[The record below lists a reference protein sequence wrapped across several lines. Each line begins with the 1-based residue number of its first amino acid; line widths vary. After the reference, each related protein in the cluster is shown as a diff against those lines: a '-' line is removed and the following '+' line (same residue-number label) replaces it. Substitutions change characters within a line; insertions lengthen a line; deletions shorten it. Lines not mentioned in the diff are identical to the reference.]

1 MKYKVTD
8 KSRVDFTAQA
18 PMHTFKGWASKSM
31 QGEITID
38 FDSLELQHIEVA
50 VETNSFN
57 TGDADKNK
65 AMKDFLNLESHP
77 QASFIMTECRE
88 FCRMSDTSYKMTV
101 LGILELA
108 GIRRQ
113 LPITCVVKNNDK
125 EIAIDLQFKRSFK
138 AYGMKAPR
146 LLFMTVRDI
155 VDIQAHLEFTNVQGE
170 RNK

>member
-50 VETNSFN
+50 VETNSFD

-65 AMKDFLNLESHP
+65 AMKDFFNLESHP
-77 QASFIMTECRE
+77 QASFIMTECCE
-88 FCRMSDTSYKMTV
+88 FCRMADNSYKMTV

-113 LPITCVVKNNDK
+113 LPITCMLTNNN
-125 EIAIDLQFKRSFK
+125 EQIDINLQFKWSFK

-155 VDIQAHLEFTNVQGE
+155 VDIKAHLEFAKV
-170 RNK
+170 